1 MTNIMTEKIADFI
14 DNADEKV
21 FDKVLSYFEACEEK
35 EDEFDKQK
43 IIGYCPK
50 CEKFK
55 ENWNYCASCGRKFR

>member
-14 DNADEKV
+14 DNTDEET
-21 FDKVLSYFEACEEK
+21 FDDVLKLFECCEEK
-35 EDEFDKQK
+35 EDEF
-43 IIGYCPK
+43 IGYCPK